1 VQAGAAALGSAR
13 KVQVAPSRIKEIRE
27 MGQALEAAASR
38 RAAQEEERSRLLAS
52 LEEALAQAR
61 QAGQAKDAFL
71 AMLGHEL
78 RNPLS
83 PILTSLDL
91 MDLRGEAGSQRERAV
106 MRRQVTHLR
115 RLVDDLLDV
124 SRIASGKL
132 AIDARP
138 LNLAEL
144 ARHAVAALPGEP
156 ITLEAPPEVWV
167 TGDETRLA
175 QVLGNLLSNAAR
187 FGSSDTRVTLAA
199 VNGEA
204 VLGVS
209 DNGAGMAPELLA
221 RVFEPFYQAP
231 QPLARR
237 TGGLGLGL
245 AIVREIAQLHG
256 GRVAAYSAGPGAGS
270 HFEVILPLGA
280 PSAAREPDP
289 LAPAAPGR
297 RILLVDDNEDAAA
310 ASALLLRHLGHAV
323 RVAHSAAEAR
333 ALAVAEPPEVA
344 ILDIGLPD
352 MDGYALAAALRG
364 DAGAPEGGPL
374 RLVALT
380 GYGQQADVARAL
392 AAGFD
397 VHLTKPA
404 TIEALQDAVAPA
416 AA

>member
-1 VQAGAAALGSAR
+1 
-13 KVQVAPSRIKEIRE
+13 
-27 MGQALEAAASR
+27 MGQALEAAAR
-38 RAAQEEERSRLLAS
+38 QRDVHEQERSCLLAS

-61 QAGQAKDAFL
+61 QAGVAKDSFL

-91 MDLRGEAGSQRERAV
+91 MDLRDEPSSTRERAI

-132 AIDARP
+132 AIDMRP
-138 LNLAEL
+138 LNLADTV
-144 ARHAVAALPGEP
+144 RHAVASSPGGKVALD
-156 ITLEAPPEVWV
+156 APPAVWV
-167 TGDETRLA
+167 SGDETRLA
-175 QVLGNLLSNAAR
+175 QVLNNLLSNAAR
-187 FGSSDTRVTLAA
+187 FGSSDTRVTLSLDG
-199 VNGEA
+199 GEA
-204 VLGVS
+204 LVAVI
-209 DNGAGMAPELLA
+209 DNGAGMAAELLA

-245 AIVREIAQLHG
+245 AIVREIVGLHG
-256 GRVAAYSAGPGAGS
+256 GRVAAFSDGPGAGS
-270 HFEVILPLGA
+270 RFEVRLPLA
-280 PSAAREPDP
+280 
-289 LAPAAPGR
+289 AAPGADPASTVRGAVDAR
-297 RILLVDDNEDAAA
+297 RILLVDDNEDAAGS
-310 ASALLLRHLGHAV
+310 SAVLLRHLGHTV
-323 RVAHSAAEAR
+323 SVAHDAAEAR
-333 ALAVAEPPEVA
+333 ALARVEHFDVA

-352 MDGYALAAALRG
+352 LDGYALAAALRL
-364 DAGAPEGGPL
+364 DGGPGAQQL

-380 GYGQQADVARAL
+380 GYGQASDVARAM

-404 TIEALQDAVAPA
+404 TGEALQRALTPDARMAPA
-416 AA
+416 